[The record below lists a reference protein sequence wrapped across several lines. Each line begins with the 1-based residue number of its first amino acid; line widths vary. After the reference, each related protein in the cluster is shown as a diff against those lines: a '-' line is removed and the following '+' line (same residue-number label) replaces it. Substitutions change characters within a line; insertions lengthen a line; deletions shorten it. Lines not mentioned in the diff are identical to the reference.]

1 MKAMKPKS
9 EIIDDIISI
18 RSPEFMMHTLMDML
32 YDDEDFV
39 EEMRMKLDEISEE
52 NIIYYHK
59 HYRGD
64 LHEHD
69 DE

>member
-1 MKAMKPKS
+1 MIAKTKPQ
-9 EIIDDIISI
+9 IIDDIISI
-18 RSPEFMMHTLMDML
+18 RSHELLLHTLADML

-64 LHEHD
+64 LHEND